1 MFARQGN
8 MSHAFLER
16 WNLDVCGMCQK
27 DKSVAK
33 NRTEESC
40 KNVCRH
46 SKISPL
52 GIKLGT

>member
-1 MFARQGN
+1 

-46 SKISPL
+46 SKISPF